1 MFYAPKKKLG
11 LVSRDPES
19 RAKQLA
25 NLKRHK
31 RSGILQ
37 KIKYNKK
44 R

>member
-1 MFYAPKKKLG
+1 MSYTPKKK
-11 LVSRDPES
+11 LVSRDPEL

-37 KIKYNKK
+37 KIKYNKE

>member
-1 MFYAPKKKLG
+1 MSYAPKNKLI
-11 LVSRDPES
+11 SRDPKS

-31 RSGILQ
+31 RPGILQ

-44 R
+44 N